1 VCAICMKKGV
11 ELFLSPKARKETKR
25 KADLR
30 RQIEEGGVEILQEQE
45 AYVSAEQSFYQ
56 LLSYQLQLARNQ
68 LEAVKTDCQ
77 RLAEQ
82 LEEERRL
89 REEETEAA
97 NDMQSFVESIEL
109 RLRRCLGGET
119 LPTDTNS

>member
-1 VCAICMKKGV
+1 MKKGV

-109 RLRRCLGGET
+109 RLRRCLGGEIP
-119 LPTDTNS
+119 PTDTNS